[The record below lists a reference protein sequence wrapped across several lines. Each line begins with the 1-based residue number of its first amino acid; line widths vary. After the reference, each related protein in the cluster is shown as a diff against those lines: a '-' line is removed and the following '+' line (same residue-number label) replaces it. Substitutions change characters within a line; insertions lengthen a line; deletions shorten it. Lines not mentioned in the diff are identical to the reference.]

1 MQAVV
6 QRVSRAE
13 VRIDGE
19 VVGRIGHGMLVLIG
33 VSVED
38 TDDLVRVI
46 ARKVAK
52 LRIFGSDRRPID
64 ASVLD
69 VGGAALVVSQFTL
82 CADTRRGNRPS
93 FVSAAPPEEADRLYG
108 LFCEELRGHGVVV
121 ETGVFAATLGVEL
134 VNAGPVTIV
143 LRA

>member
-1 MQAVV
+1 MKAVV

-13 VRIDGE
+13 VRTGGE
-19 VVGRIGHGMLVLIG
+19 SVGRIGRGMLVLLG
-33 VSVED
+33 VVAGD
-38 TDDLVRVI
+38 TDDD
-46 ARKVAK
+46 ARAMAAKVAK
-52 LRIFGSDRRPID
+52 LRIFESDRRPID

-93 FVSAAPPEEADRLYG
+93 FVSAAPPEQANRLYE
-108 LFCEELRGHGVVV
+108 LFRDELRGHGVPV
-121 ETGVFAATLGVEL
+121 ESGVFGAMMEVEL

-143 LRA
+143 LEV